1 VHRQLAAAA
10 ALILSAVACTP
21 GQLSASASDSP
32 LGVPSQTAVATET
45 TAAATQTAAAT
56 TAAATTAA
64 PSPTPTDT
72 PTQAPTQAPATP
84 APTPQ
89 PTVAPTPQPTVAP
102 TPQPTVAPTPAPT
115 PTPQPSSA
123 GVPGGLAPATGPVP
137 PNFSRY
143 GGHVVDA
150 STNLPI
156 SGVCIYSGPP
166 AGCPQNGT
174 MRSDATGYFAIDYPA
189 GIQFTWTFEHPS
201 YKGLLNQTITGTNQT
216 FKLTHN

>member
-1 VHRQLAAAA
+1 MAAAA

-32 LGVPSQTAVATET
+32 LGVPSQTAVATAT

-56 TAAATTAA
+56 TAA
-64 PSPTPTDT
+64 PTPTDT

-102 TPQPTVAPTPAPT
+102 TPQPTVAPTPTPVPT
-115 PTPQPSSA
+115 PTPAPTTGP
-123 GVPGGLAPATGPVP
+123 GVPGGLPPATGTPA

-150 STNLPI
+150 STGLPI
-156 SGVCIYSGPP
+156 AGVCIYSGPP
-166 AGCPQNGT
+166 AGCPINGT
-174 MRSDATGYFAIDYPA
+174 MRSDATGFFAIDYPT

-201 YKGLLNQTITGTNQT
+201 YRGLLNQTITGTGQT
-216 FKLTHN
+216 FRLTHN

>member
-56 TAAATTAA
+56 TAA

-102 TPQPTVAPTPAPT
+102 TPQPTVAPTPTPTPT

-123 GVPGGLAPATGPVP
+123 GVPGGLPPAQGTTA
-137 PNFSRY
+137 PNFARY